1 MISERQP
8 DARVPAAFNDA
19 VFWIDPAGDA
29 LETFFRQHFGTPAY
43 ASEAQQ
49 QLASF
54 RQHDPIET
62 YADLLWFAAG
72 YREGHGITRLG
83 SGDTGAWRP
92 THINLG
98 SGKDYKP
105 GWLNLDVQDRAEPD
119 AVLDLAQPLT
129 LPQVIDS
136 RYGGQI
142 ELAAASIDTLYANNV
157 LEHVP
162 NLSLLMTNALTLLK
176 DGGRFEIEVPYE
188 RALTAWQDPTHVR
201 AMNENSWIYYTEW
214 FWYLGWFE
222 HRFKLS
228 TSSYLDLKLKPCTQE
243 HAAFMRVVFEKV
255 ETTARERNI
264 ARTMQ
269 ADLRLPEDE
278 FAPAP
283 QRRPAV
289 APVFNAP
296 TVAPIAAMASIL
308 PRATPLASTPLPEST
323 ARPAAS
329 AAGSLD
335 VATLN
340 LLATTRSEALR
351 RAAQATVTG

>member
-1 MISERQP
+1 MP
-8 DARVPAAFNDA
+8 P
-19 VFWIDPAGDA
+19 
-29 LETFFRQHFGTPAY
+29 
-43 ASEAQQ
+43 
-49 QLASF
+49 
-54 RQHDPIET
+54 
-62 YADLLWFAAG
+62 
-72 YREGHGITRLG
+72 
-83 SGDTGAWRP
+83 
-92 THINLG
+92 
-98 SGKDYKP
+98 K
-105 GWLNLDVQDRAEPD
+105 
-119 AVLDLAQPLT
+119 
-129 LPQVIDS
+129 
-136 RYGGQI
+136 
-142 ELAAASIDTLYANNV
+142 
-157 LEHVP
+157 
-162 NLSLLMTNALTLLK
+162 
-176 DGGRFEIEVPYE
+176 
-188 RALTAWQDPTHVR
+188 
-201 AMNENSWIYYTEW
+201 
-214 FWYLGWFE
+214 
-222 HRFKLS
+222 
-228 TSSYLDLKLKPCTQE
+228 
-243 HAAFMRVVFEKV
+243 VFEKV

-308 PRATPLASTPLPEST
+308 PRATPPASVPLPA